1 MRKKQ
6 KRDWKAHN
14 DQIVKR
20 GELLLDSDFVENWEK
35 ELEKMNQGK
44 IPPKVGLITVSLQR
58 EETELASKWDRL
70 AYEKL
75 KEAGLDVM
83 HREELSLTVQSTLET
98 AKEFRDGGVCCLIFL
113 VGTWVYA
120 PQIVTTVRE
129 IHSPFILWALPDPKT
144 FSLTGAGVVHGSLDE
159 MGIKHKLI
167 YGSPE
172 NPEVINKIA
181 EYSKA
186 AMVVRHLSKS
196 RFGMFGG
203 RTGGMYT
210 AMADMAQVKNL
221 FGVEY
226 DQVDQHRLI
235 IEAQNVPDEKAQE
248 MLDRVKSEFG
258 RIEPP
263 NDVMIKSAK
272 LYLALKKIISEDDYN
287 FVGIKCMP
295 EVADNYV
302 SCCLAVSLINDDG
315 IVTSCECDV
324 NAALTMQILKLLTGG
339 PVLFADVN
347 HVDMKEKVLRL
358 VNCGSMPTGLAK
370 SRNDVDLG
378 MQYEYLSKT
387 GGATTTFCCK
397 PGRVTLA
404 RLARIKGQYVMQI
417 ATGEAVER
425 PKEEFKE
432 ARIKW
437 PHAFIRLDGNPEEFL
452 QNCRSNHH
460 HMGYGDIKGELL
472 AVCNILNIRPIV
484 T

>member
-1 MRKKQ
+1 L
-6 KRDWKAHN
+6 
-14 DQIVKR
+14 IT
-20 GELLLDSDFVENWEK
+20 
-35 ELEKMNQGK
+35 
-44 IPPKVGLITVSLQR
+44 PKVGLITVSLPR
-58 EETELASKWDRL
+58 EETKLASKWDRL
-70 AYEKL
+70 AHEKL
-75 KEAGLDVM
+75 KGAGLEVM
-83 HREELSLTVQSTLET
+83 HREELALTVQSTLET
-98 AKEFRDGGVCCLIFL
+98 AKEFRDGGACCLIFL
-113 VGTWVYA
+113 VGTWVYT
-120 PQIVTTVRE
+120 PQIVTTVEE
-129 IHSPFILWALPDPKT
+129 IHLPFILWALPDPKS

-159 MGIKHKLI
+159 LGIKHKFI

-172 NPEVINKIA
+172 NPEVIDEIA
-181 EYSKA
+181 KYSKA

-210 AMADMAQVKNL
+210 AAADMTQVKHV

-235 IEAQNVPDEKAQE
+235 IEAQNVSDGKAE
-248 MLDRVKSEFG
+248 EVLGRIKSEFG
-258 RIEPP
+258 RIEPHH
-263 NDVMIKSAK
+263 DVMIRSVK
-272 LYLALKKIISEDDYN
+272 LYLALKKIISEDGYD

-295 EVADNYV
+295 EVADDYA

-347 HVDMKEKVLRL
+347 HIDMEKGVLRL

-370 SRNDVDLG
+370 SRKDVDLG
-378 MQYEYLSKT
+378 RQYEYLSKA
-387 GGATTTFCCK
+387 GGATTVFCCK
-397 PGRVTLA
+397 SGRVTLA

-417 ATGEAVER
+417 AAGEAIEY
-425 PKEEFKE
+425 PKEKFKE
-432 ARIKW
+432 ARGKW
-437 PHAFIRLDGNPEEFL
+437 PHSFVKLDGDPHKFL

-460 HMGYGDIKGELL
+460 HMVYGDIKEGLL
-472 AVCNILNIRPIV
+472 AVCDILNIRPVV

>member
-1 MRKKQ
+1 
-6 KRDWKAHN
+6 
-14 DQIVKR
+14 
-20 GELLLDSDFVENWEK
+20 
-35 ELEKMNQGK
+35 
-44 IPPKVGLITVSLQR
+44 
-58 EETELASKWDRL
+58 
-70 AYEKL
+70 
-75 KEAGLDVM
+75 M
-83 HREELSLTVQSTLET
+83 HREELALTVQSTLET
-98 AKEFRDGGVCCLIFL
+98 AKEFRDGGACCLIFL
-113 VGTWVYA
+113 VGTWVYT
-120 PQIVTTVRE
+120 PQIVTTVEE
-129 IHSPFILWALPDPKT
+129 IHLPFILWALPDPKS

-159 MGIKHKLI
+159 LGIKHKFI

-172 NPEVINKIA
+172 NPEVIDEIA
-181 EYSKA
+181 KYSKA

-210 AMADMAQVKNL
+210 AAADMTQVKHV

-235 IEAQNVPDEKAQE
+235 IEAQNVSDGKAE
-248 MLDRVKSEFG
+248 EVLGRIKSEFG
-258 RIEPP
+258 RIEPHH
-263 NDVMIKSAK
+263 DVMIRSVK
-272 LYLALKKIISEDDYN
+272 LYLALKKIISEDGYD

-295 EVADNYV
+295 EVADDYA

-347 HVDMKEKVLRL
+347 HIDMERGVLRL

-370 SRNDVDLG
+370 SRKDVDLG
-378 MQYEYLSKT
+378 MQYEYLSKA
-387 GGATTTFCCK
+387 GGATTVFCCK
-397 PGRVTLA
+397 SGRVTLA

-417 ATGEAVER
+417 AAGEAIEY
-425 PKEEFKE
+425 PKEKFKE
-432 ARIKW
+432 ARGKW
-437 PHAFIRLDGNPEEFL
+437 PHSFVKLDGDLHKFL

-460 HMGYGDIKGELL
+460 HMVYGDIKEELL
-472 AVCNILNIRPIV
+472 AVCDILNIRPVV

>member
-1 MRKKQ
+1 MV
-6 KRDWKAHN
+6 A
-14 DQIVKR
+14 
-20 GELLLDSDFVENWEK
+20 
-35 ELEKMNQGK
+35 
-44 IPPKVGLITVSLQR
+44 PKVGLITVSLQR
-58 EETELASKWDRL
+58 EETKLASKWDRL

-75 KEAGLDVM
+75 KEAGLEVI
-83 HREELSLTVQSTLET
+83 HREELALTVQSTLET
-98 AKEFRDGGVCCLIFL
+98 AKEFRDKGVCCLIFL
-113 VGTWVYA
+113 VGTWVYT
-120 PQIVTTVRE
+120 PQIVTTVKE
-129 IHSPFILWALPDPKT
+129 IHLPFILWALPDPKS

-159 MGIKHKLI
+159 LGIKHKFI

-172 NPEVINKIA
+172 NPEVIDEIA
-181 EYSKA
+181 KYSKA
-186 AMVVRHLSKS
+186 EMVVRNLSKS

-210 AMADMAQVKNL
+210 ATADMTQVKHV

-235 IEAQNVPDEKAQE
+235 IEAQNVSDEKAQE
-248 MLDRVKSEFG
+248 MLGRIKSEFG

-263 NDVMIKSAK
+263 HDVMIRSVK
-272 LYLALKKIISEDDYN
+272 LYLALKKIISEDGYD

-295 EVADNYV
+295 EVADNYA
-302 SCCLAVSLINDDG
+302 SCCLAVSLVNDDN

-339 PVLFADVN
+339 PALFADVN
-347 HVDMKEKVLRL
+347 HIDMDGKILRL
-358 VNCGSMPTGLAK
+358 VNCGSIPTRLAK
-370 SRNDVDLG
+370 SRKDVDLG

-387 GGATTTFCCK
+387 GGATTIFCCK

-417 ATGEAVER
+417 ATGEAFER

-432 ARIKW
+432 ARGKW
-437 PHAFIRLDGNPEEFL
+437 PHIFIKLDGDPKEFL

-460 HMGYGDIKGELL
+460 HMVYGNIKEELL
-472 AVCNILNIRPIV
+472 AICGALDIKPIV